1 MRFNRVS
8 KILQIIP
15 RYHYYWFTAFRDW
28 SRKFAASTNQ
38 NSKTETKRVF
48 VNRVFP
54 RFRQSAYF
62 LCEFSLAPCGI
73 LLCCDWLLLWVLCFG
88 LTELKNLS
96 QRIVKYEHWFSVT
109 AFRLAKKS
117 CAFFWTSQIQNEH
130 QSLVNDLNHSLF
142 PAF

>member
-73 LLCCDWLLLWVLCFG
+73 LLCCDWLLWVLCFG
-88 LTELKNLS
+88 LRNSKIFHKELSSMSIGLASLHFGWLKNPAP
-96 QRIVKYEHWFSVT
+96 FSE
-109 AFRLAKKS
+109 LAKYK
-117 CAFFWTSQIQNEH
+117 TNT
-130 QSLVNDLNHSLF
+130 NH
-142 PAF
+142 

>member
-1 MRFNRVS
+1 MRFNRDS
-8 KILQIIP
+8 KILLTIP

-28 SRKFAASTNQ
+28 SRKFAASTNK
-38 NSKTETKRVF
+38 NSKTETKRVL

-73 LLCCDWLLLWVLCFG
+73 FLCCDWLLWVLCFG
-88 LTELKNLS
+88 LTALKNLS

-109 AFRLAKKS
+109 AFWLAKKS
-117 CAFFWTSQIQNEH
+117 CAFF
-130 QSLVNDLNHSLF
+130 
-142 PAF
+142 